1 MKNWKFIWAMKF
13 IYYSETCVSRS
24 MIRSADILGSMPVEQ
39 CLAIALFSSDCMVKG
54 GSIPVG
60 SYINWTQS

>member
-1 MKNWKFIWAMKF
+1 MKF

-60 SYINWTQS
+60 S

>member
-1 MKNWKFIWAMKF
+1 MKNENLFEQRSLFI
-13 IYYSETCVSRS
+13 IVRTCVSRS
-24 MIRSADILGSMPVEQ
+24 IIRSADILGSMPVEQ

-60 SYINWTQS
+60 SYIN